1 MELARSGTVGSRN
14 GRSEALLG
22 VRRLAAA
29 VAAGAIAGA
38 VIGGIGGRLAMLL
51 LRLTSD
57 PNLHG
62 RLTDDGF
69 TIGIVSLGTLFLLVL
84 TTVTGAVGG
93 VLYLAVRSWL
103 PERARPW
110 LAGVI
115 TGLIGGAAIIRP
127 GGIDFTR
134 LEPLWLAVAM
144 FVALPAAYGVAT
156 SLLGERFLREG
167 SAILR
172 SRPWLAALVFLLPI
186 GLLGPT
192 GIGVAIAALALAFLG
207 PRAPVLGAIWGSAPP
222 APRSRWGYGGPDRDS
237 RAEEVGA

>member
-1 MELARSGTVGSRN
+1 
-14 GRSEALLG
+14 
-22 VRRLAAA
+22 
-29 VAAGAIAGA
+29 
-38 VIGGIGGRLAMLL
+38 
-51 LRLTSD
+51 
-57 PNLHG
+57 
-62 RLTDDGF
+62 
-69 TIGIVSLGTLFLLVL
+69 
-84 TTVTGAVGG
+84 
-93 VLYLAVRSWL
+93 
-103 PERARPW
+103 
-110 LAGVI
+110 VI

-207 PRAPVLGAIWGSAPP
+207 PRAPVLGAIWGSAPVTWLGR
-222 APRSRWGYGGPDRDS
+222 AALAAVVGIAFVELARDVS
-237 RAEEVGA
+237 AVL